1 MDLRLIF
8 YSIIFFCLVSISL
21 FGQENETKVDHTLK
35 AGVEIPLQYALQYDL
50 KFYEKLSINVQAG
63 ILTKP
68 FNDAILT
75 TLEFFGTDESTI
87 ELIKNSF
94 QFGTIL
100 DIGSNYHFGKNY
112 IGLFSQWIDLKAGDT
127 PLELI
132 ESYFGIEF
140 PPLPIPLPPTLTP
153 KIYLKSDL
161 FQLGFLYGRRFTF
174 KNSPRIEIHTEIALS
189 KNIYSNSSLRS
200 DHLEV
205 NSINDLVDSE
215 LSSIYSKYAYIPTV
229 NIYFAY
235 RLNR

>member
-1 MDLRLIF
+1 VNLRLIF
-8 YSIIFFCLVSISL
+8 YTIIFSCLVSNSL
-21 FGQENETKVDHTLK
+21 FGQENETKVNHTLK

-50 KFYEKLSINVQAG
+50 RFDNKFSINVQVG

-75 TLEFFGTDESTI
+75 TLETFGTDESTI
-87 ELIKNSF
+87 ELIENAF
-94 QFGTIL
+94 QFGTIIDL
-100 DIGSNYHFGKNY
+100 GGNYHFGKNY
-112 IGLFSQWIDLKAGDT
+112 VGLFTQWIGLKAGDT
-127 PLELI
+127 PYQLI

-140 PPLPIPLPPTLTP
+140 PSPPIPLPPILTP
-153 KIYLKSDL
+153 KVYLKSDL

-189 KNIYSNSSLRS
+189 KNIYSNSSLSS

-215 LSSIYSKYAYIPTV
+215 LSSIYSKYAYIPTL
-229 NIYFAY
+229 NIYFVY